1 MMYHI
6 EVKSDV
12 DLPGSMNDELVR
24 AVLTTLSQQSYR
36 PVTVT
41 LLLTDDLRIQQLNR
55 DFRGINQ
62 PTDVLSFP
70 AGEPLAGDQEEAPY
84 LGDIAI
90 ALPYARKQA
99 EARGHTLAAEL
110 QLLAVHGV
118 LHLIGYDHLVPDD
131 KATMWSLQQQILAQ
145 LGLHHIIPTEE

>member
-1 MMYHI
+1 MTYHV
-6 EVKSDV
+6 EVQSDIDV
-12 DLPGSMNDELVR
+12 SERVNEALVT
-24 AVLTTLSQQSYR
+24 AVSSTLSQQSYP

-70 AGEPLAGDQEEAPY
+70 AGEPFAGGQEEAPY
-84 LGDIAI
+84 LGDIVI
-90 ALPYARKQA
+90 ALPYAKKQA
-99 EARGHTLAAEL
+99 VASEHTLAAEL

-118 LHLIGYDHLVPDD
+118 LHLIGYDH
-131 KATMWSLQQQILAQ
+131 QQILAQ
-145 LGLHHIIPTEE
+145 LGLHDIIPTEN